1 MREQRTLPSGGG
13 AGVHVH
19 IVHEGTYA
27 QSAATSSSSFCK
39 RAARAGSFAA
49 YLYCEWCGA
58 QQVGSLLDG
67 GVTAGARVLTSVHF
81 RKKTQKKRACVLSV
95 YVFRLHVRERTPR
108 RHRADTVRGQL
119 LLSCLELANSNTHTR
134 SRHTRSTR
142 ESCTYPSVGRHASTC
157 DLSFGNIHY
166 LASALGRPGPIREAR
181 RGRLGL
187 RLGQGLPASQVFCG
201 AARAVGLRGGP
212 SLGRATEPRVLLQV
226 EVLQG
231 QGTERRG
238 HGAREPI
245 FGELQLVQ
253 PA

>member
-1 MREQRTLPSGGG
+1 MRSRQLRVAVRSASEQRVRGVLPPICTASGVG
-13 AGVHVH
+13 
-19 IVHEGTYA
+19 
-27 QSAATSSSSFCK
+27 
-39 RAARAGSFAA
+39 
-49 YLYCEWCGA
+49 
-58 QQVGSLLDG
+58 QQVGSLLSM
-67 GVTAGARVLTSVHF
+67 VVSPRARAFSRVSTF
-81 RKKTQKKRACVLSV
+81 AKKPKKRACILRV
-95 YVFRLHVRERTPR
+95 YVIRLHVRERTPPR
-108 RHRADTVRGQL
+108 RHRADTLCAVNYF
-119 LLSCLELANSNTHTR
+119 SLAWNSRTQTHTR